1 MLTTLEELQD
11 DISYFVLICSTRRR
25 RAYQEV
31 LDESGHPIV
40 VVDTPEEALRQVVRR
55 PPIAVIVDMITGMR
69 AGASNTSLLVLYNL
83 ELAWPV
89 VRGTTKQNEP
99 VSIVATS
106 PQRTAPFV
114 EALDSMIEGI
124 SEWTAPAAP
133 RRYIRQA
140 IQCRARVLPEGQK
153 DWHRGTILELS
164 AGGCYMVTYD
174 MIAQDT
180 QLEIEV
186 RDIGDTYAH
195 LNGRVVWSRGW
206 EESTQLPGI
215 GIAFD
220 EATVPEALK
229 DFLGTSFTGEG

>member
-11 DISYFVLICSTRRR
+11 DTAYFVLICSTRRR

-31 LDESGHPIV
+31 LDESQQPIV

-114 EALDSMIEGI
+114 EALDSMVKGI

-140 IQCRARVLPEGQK
+140 IQCRARVLLEGEK
-153 DWHRGTILELS
+153 DWHRGTILEIS

-174 MIAQDT
+174 TIARDT

-195 LNGRVVWSRGW
+195 LKGRVVWSRNW
-206 EESTQLPGI
+206 EESTQLPGV

>member
-11 DISYFVLICSTRRR
+11 DTSYFVLICSTRRR

-31 LDESGHPIV
+31 LDQSSHPIV

-99 VSIVATS
+99 ISIVATS

-114 EALDSMIEGI
+114 EALDSMVEGI
-124 SEWTAPAAP
+124 DEWTAPPLHDATSDK
-133 RRYIRQA
+133 RSSVER
-140 IQCRARVLPEGQK
+140 
-153 DWHRGTILELS
+153 
-164 AGGCYMVTYD
+164 GCYLKARTD
-174 MIAQDT
+174 G
-180 QLEIEV
+180 IEEQSSSSALV
-186 RDIGDTYAH
+186 AAT
-195 LNGRVVWSRGW
+195 WSP
-206 EESTQLPGI
+206 TIHDCPGYP
-215 GIAFD
+215 ARN
-220 EATVPEALK
+220 
-229 DFLGTSFTGEG
+229 

>member
-1 MLTTLEELQD
+1 MLTTLEELKD
-11 DISYFVLICSTRRR
+11 DASYFVLICSSRRR

-31 LDESGHPIV
+31 LDSSEHPIV

-114 EALDSMIEGI
+114 EALDSMTNDIND
-124 SEWTAPAAP
+124 WTAPAAP
-133 RRYIRQA
+133 RRYSRQA
-140 IQCRARVLPEGQK
+140 IQCRARVLPEGDTQ
-153 DWHRGTILELS
+153 WRRGTILELS
-164 AGGCYMVTYD
+164 AGGCFMVSYEPIPEGTS
-174 MIAQDT
+174 I
-180 QLEIEV
+180 EIEV
-186 RDIGDTYAH
+186 RDIGDTFAH
-195 LNGRVVWSRGW
+195 LKGHVVWSRSW
-206 EESTQLPGI
+206 EDSTQLPGI

-220 EATVPEALK
+220 EPSVPEALK
-229 DFLGTSFTGEG
+229 DFLGSSFTGEG